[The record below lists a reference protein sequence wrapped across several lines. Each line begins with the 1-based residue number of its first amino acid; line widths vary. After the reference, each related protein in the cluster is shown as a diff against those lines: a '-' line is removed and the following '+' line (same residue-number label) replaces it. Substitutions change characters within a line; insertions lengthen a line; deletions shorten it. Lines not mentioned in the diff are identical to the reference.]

1 MPLAVTLD
9 DKYLLESGRVYL
21 TGTQALV
28 RLPMMQRQR
37 DLAAGL
43 NTACYISGYRG
54 SPLGGFDQALWQ
66 AKRFIKK
73 NHIEFQPG
81 VNEDLA
87 ATALWGTQQIHL
99 YPGARYDG
107 VFGMWYG
114 KGPGVDRSGDVLKH
128 ANYAGTSRHG
138 GIVALA
144 GDDHMA
150 KSSTTAHQSEPA
162 LIAAGIPVI
171 HPASVQEY
179 LDFGLHA
186 FAMSRYS
193 GLWVAF
199 KVLSET
205 VDSSASVHVDP
216 HRVEI
221 HTPTDFILPTDG
233 VHIRWPDDWLGQER
247 RVVTIKQPAALAY
260 WRANKLDRL
269 MMGRPDAR
277 FGIVTV
283 GKSYLDVRQ
292 ALDDLGI
299 DDQEAE
305 RLGLAIYKVA
315 LVWPLETEGA
325 SSFAQGKREILVVE
339 EKRSLIEQQLK
350 DALFNAPADRRPV
363 VVGKTDERGQKLLKS
378 DGELTPFEIASAIVA
393 RFGLDCFSAHTRQR
407 FEMLKRKSARQV
419 RNEFG
424 HGARAL
430 FLLRLPAQH
439 LDQGAGRLD
448 GDGRHRLPYAGHRHG
463 AQHQDLHPH
472 GRRGRDLGRRLPLHR
487 HAARLPEPGRRHLF
501 PLGLPRDPPR
511 DRHQHQHHLQDPLQ
525 RRRRHDR
532 RPAARRRRPSLDDQP
547 AGPCRGR
554 APHRPGERRSAQV
567 PGRHRMGARRHLP
580 SPRRAGRGPARAA
593 RRQGRVGPDL
603 RPDLRRREAP
613 PAQARHLPRPR
624 QARVH
629 QPGGV
634 RGLRR
639 LLGQVE
645 LPLRRA
651 GRDRVRQ
658 QARHRPVVL
667 QQGLLLPER
676 LLPELRHRRRRQRP

>member
-1 MPLAVTLD
+1 MNLSFTVRERPFMEVALALTVTLD
-9 DKYLLESGRVYL
+9 DKYVLESGRVYL

-43 NTACYISGYRG
+43 NTAGYISGYRG

-66 AKRFIKK
+66 AKRFIKN

-162 LIAAGIPVI
+162 LIAAAIPII
-171 HPASVQEY
+171 HAASVQEY
-179 LDFGLHA
+179 LDLGLHA
-186 FAMSRYS
+186 FALSRYS

-199 KVLSET
+199 KVMSET

-216 HRVEI
+216 HRI
-221 HTPTDFILPTDG
+221 DIQLPTDFALPPDG

-247 RVVTIKQPAALAY
+247 RTLTVKHPAALAY

-292 ALDDLGI
+292 ALDELGI
-299 DDQEAE
+299 DDAEAE
-305 RLGLAIYKVA
+305 RLGLAVYKVA
-315 LVWPLETEGA
+315 MVWPLETEGVTA
-325 SSFAQGKREILVVE
+325 FAQGKREILVVE
-339 EKRSLIEQQLK
+339 EKRPIIEQQLK

-363 VVGKTDERGQKLLKS
+363 VVGKTDERGQKLLKI
-378 DGELTPFEIASAIVA
+378 DGELTPFEIASVLVA
-393 RFGLDCFSAHTRQR
+393 L
-407 FEMLKRKSARQV
+407 
-419 RNEFG
+419 
-424 HGARAL
+424 
-430 FLLRLPAQH
+430 
-439 LDQGAGRLD
+439 
-448 GDGRHRLPYAGHRHG
+448 
-463 AQHQDLHPH
+463 
-472 GRRGRDLGRRLPLHR
+472 
-487 HAARLPEPGRRHLF
+487 
-501 PLGLPRDPPR
+501 
-511 DRHQHQHHLQDPLQ
+511 
-525 RRRRHDR
+525 
-532 RPAARRRRPSLDDQP
+532 SLI
-547 AGPCRGR
+547 
-554 APHRPGERRSAQV
+554 HI
-567 PGRHRMGARRHLP
+567 
-580 SPRRAGRGPARAA
+580 
-593 RRQGRVGPDL
+593 
-603 RPDLRRREAP
+603 
-613 PAQARHLPRPR
+613 
-624 QARVH
+624 
-629 QPGGV
+629 
-634 RGLRR
+634 
-639 LLGQVE
+639 
-645 LPLRRA
+645 
-651 GRDRVRQ
+651 
-658 QARHRPVVL
+658 
-667 QQGLLLPER
+667 
-676 LLPELRHRRRRQRP
+676 